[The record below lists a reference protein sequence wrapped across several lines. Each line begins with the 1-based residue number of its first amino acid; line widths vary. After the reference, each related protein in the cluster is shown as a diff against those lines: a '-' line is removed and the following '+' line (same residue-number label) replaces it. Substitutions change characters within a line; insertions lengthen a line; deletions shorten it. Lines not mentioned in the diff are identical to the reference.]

1 MRLRSANVT
10 MPRPEGPPRASAER
24 LMAEAGPE
32 ATVHQRSYYDQYH
45 GHPSKDLRTI
55 VRSLRAQ
62 GKTLIWLAGDSSL
75 DNKYWFSESHP
86 AVNGYEKILQPAQMK
101 ADVNYWFNVAAA
113 RIAAEG
119 GPSAPQLACI
129 NTAIEATSLNDRACG
144 RLLSQDRLI
153 RELIGPDDYL
163 IVSVGGNDVALQ
175 PLLCTIGSMFGLVYT
190 PLPTCAISNFACA
203 CPPNLSPA
211 CDFGCAGC
219 GVSNCLSSV
228 ACGFPLGFPCACS
241 SRCVFFPKSQK
252 LCADMVDMF
261 KNRVGHYVRRLVSDT
276 KPKKVVICMIYHLD
290 EKSTGSWA
298 DCALKCLCYDCCP
311 GRLQAGIEATYRQAT
326 SKIRISGTEVQP
338 FALFDVLDGKTTSDY
353 LQRVEPSPQGG
364 RKMADALLDAMITI
378 DRGGGGAAAPR
389 GETVALTPAS
399 MER

>member
-10 MPRPEGPPRASAER
+10 MPRPGDGPPRASAER
-24 LMAEAGPE
+24 LMAEAPE
-32 ATVHQRSYYDQYH
+32 TTVHQRSYYDQYH

-219 GVSNCLSSV
+219 GVTNCLSSV
-228 ACGFPLGFPCACS
+228 ACGFPLGFGY
-241 SRCVFFPKSQK
+241 
-252 LCADMVDMF
+252 MVDMF

>member
-10 MPRPEGPPRASAER
+10 MPRPGDGPPRASAER
-24 LMAEAGPE
+24 LMAEAAPE

-219 GVSNCLSSV
+219 GVTNCLSSV
-228 ACGFPLGFPCACS
+228 ACGFPLGFP
-241 SRCVFFPKSQK
+241 
-252 LCADMVDMF
+252 
-261 KNRVGHYVRRLVSDT
+261 Y
-276 KPKKVVICMIYHLD
+276 
-290 EKSTGSWA
+290 
-298 DCALKCLCYDCCP
+298 
-311 GRLQAGIEATYRQAT
+311 
-326 SKIRISGTEVQP
+326 
-338 FALFDVLDGKTTSDY
+338 
-353 LQRVEPSPQGG
+353 SP
-364 RKMADALLDAMITI
+364 LL
-378 DRGGGGAAAPR
+378 
-389 GETVALTPAS
+389 
-399 MER
+399 

>member
-10 MPRPEGPPRASAER
+10 MPRPQGPPRDSAER
-24 LMAEAGPE
+24 LMAEAAPE

-101 ADVNYWFNVAAA
+101 ADVNYWLNVAAA

-219 GVSNCLSSV
+219 GVTNCLSSV
-228 ACGFPLGFPCACS
+228 ACGFPLGFPCTCS

-311 GRLQAGIEATYRQAT
+311 GRLQAGIEATYRHAT

-364 RKMADALLDAMITI
+364 RKMADALLDAMI